1 MKRSGFVMV
10 GVALMLSMLG
20 SQSVVVAERDGERRL
35 STRLSGLNE
44 PPAVL
49 TGASGTF
56 DATISEDQSGFAYTL
71 TYENLEGDVR
81 QAHIHIGQV
90 LVNGGIAIWLCQTAT
105 NLSPVPTTP
114 MCPGPNSGTV
124 SGQITAADV
133 IGPNGQGV
141 SPMELQEVFNAF
153 REGVAYVNVHSSR
166 SPGGEIR
173 GQLGL
178 HGNRGSGHG
187 H

>member
-1 MKRSGFVMV
+1 MKRSGFVVV
-10 GVALMLSMLG
+10 GVALVLSMLG
-20 SQSVVVAERDGERRL
+20 SQSVAVADRDGERRL

-49 TGASGTF
+49 TGARGTF
-56 DATISEDQSGFAYTL
+56 EATISADESGFEYTL
-71 TYENLEGDVR
+71 NYENLEGNVT
-81 QAHIHIGQV
+81 QSHIHIGQV

-105 NLSPVPTTP
+105 NVSPVATTP

-124 SGQITAADV
+124 NGQITAADV

-141 SPMELQEVFNAF
+141 SPMELQEVFNAM
-153 REGVAYVNVHSSR
+153 RKGVAYVNVHSSR
-166 SPGGEIR
+166 TPSGEIR

-178 HGNRGSGHG
+178 HGNRGSGHNR
-187 H
+187 